1 MGHHHH
7 GHSHHHSTGQANKRN
22 LLFAM
27 LIIGSWMF
35 IQFIGGLWTGS
46 LALLADAV
54 HMFNDFANLFISFL
68 AITLAAKAA
77 TKTRTF
83 GNHRYEVLSSLL
95 NSVMLLVIAFFIV
108 REAIGRFI
116 EPEEVMGSGMI
127 VLAFIGLLANLGAM
141 YVLMRGDVKNNLN
154 MRGAYLHVLS
164 DTLGSVAAVLAGV
177 IILTTGWYLADP
189 ILSIVIALMIALSAI
204 RLLKDTLHVL
214 MEGTPKYIDIDE
226 VNAKILAI
234 DGVKRV
240 HDLHVWTITS
250 GMDRLSAHVVID
262 ADKKIDA
269 QDVLMRA
276 NDYFQHTLHIEN
288 TTIQIER
295 E

>member
-1 MGHHHH
+1 MGHHH

-116 EPEEVMGSGMI
+116 EPEAVMGGGMI
-127 VLAFIGLLANLGAM
+127 ILAFIGLLANLGAM

-164 DTLGSVAAVLAGV
+164 DTLGSVAAVIAGI

-189 ILSIVIALMIALSAI
+189 ILSILIAFMIALSAI
-204 RLLKDTLHVL
+204 RLLKDTIHVL
-214 MEGTPKYIDIDE
+214 MEGTPSHIDIDE
-226 VNAKILAI
+226 VNAELRSI

-240 HDLHVWTITS
+240 HDLHIWTITS
-250 GMDRLSAHVVID
+250 GMDRLSAHVIID
-262 ADKKIDA
+262 ADRKIDS
-269 QDVLMRA
+269 QDVLMHA
-276 NDYFQHTLHIEN
+276 NDYFRKKLHIEN